1 MVHWKECTG
10 YLHYQNY
17 RLQFKWINTGKDYWY
32 SLNIGRHHQGS
43 FNRKGMEKIGE
54 SKKKENGT
62 RRPKLSN
69 LQRWDDSL
77 KNSENYFQT
86 Q

>member
-1 MVHWKECTG
+1 
-10 YLHYQNY
+10 
-17 RLQFKWINTGKDYWY
+17 
-32 SLNIGRHHQGS
+32 LNIGRHHQES
-43 FNRKGMEKIGE
+43 LNRKGMEKIGE

-62 RRPKLSN
+62 LHPKLSY

-77 KNSENYFQT
+77 KKNMKLRKLLLSTSPQA